1 MRYQYIKDLDTVKR
15 ELKEN
20 YDKAWAMRY
29 AVKAF
34 IDTLK
39 GYEDKP
45 ITQRA
50 LQEYYYKKEKLTR
63 YVMGE
68 DDYIT
73 FSLGGDALNRKQLK
87 INGKHGHSY
96 NYYDDVALA
105 YEVSLYDGEKF
116 KTWQDV
122 IDELNRI
129 MGVLVMPE
137 YDEAKIEA
145 EYAKCKAVAD
155 MWNALADDKD
165 NIWNSVEG
173 R

>member
-1 MRYQYIKDLDTVKR
+1 MRYIYIKDLDTVKR
-15 ELKEN
+15 ELKEQH
-20 YDKAWAMRY
+20 DKAWAMRY

-50 LQEYYYKKEKLTR
+50 LQEKYYKNEKLTR

-73 FSLGGDALNRKQLK
+73 FSLGKDLLGRKCLS
-87 INGKHGHSY
+87 IHGKHGHNY
-96 NYYDDVALA
+96 NYYEDVALA
-105 YEVSLYDGEKF
+105 YEISLYDGEEF

-122 IDELNRI
+122 INKLNSI
-129 MGVLVMPE
+129 LDVVKIPE
-137 YDEAKIEA
+137 YDEADIEA
-145 EYAKCKAVAD
+145 KYAKCKDIAD
-155 MWNALADDKD
+155 KWNELARQDD
-165 NIWNSVEG
+165 NLWNNVE